1 MTATLMDG
9 EGLAARIRAELKD
22 EVAELGDVGLATVL
36 VGGDPASEIYIRRKH
51 EAAQEVGVR
60 TVDRRLASDTS
71 EEELLELVRELND
84 DDGVDGIL
92 VQTPLPPQL

>member
-9 EGLAARIRAELKD
+9 RAVAARIRAALRA
-22 EVAELGDVGLATVL
+22 EVAEVGEICLATVL
-36 VGGDPASEIYIRRKH
+36 VGRDPASEIYIRRKH

-92 VQTPLPPQL
+92 VQTPLPPQ